1 MTATPTVRDIL
12 SYLAAAGWSRQPG
25 AWRGASIWAHDGEH
39 EVLVPGRDGMGDAE
53 PRFRELLAV
62 LASVEGRSRDA
73 VAADIATPMTDLQW
87 YRLPARNGDGAALG
101 LLTGLTLLG
110 GARDL
115 LGAAARA
122 ALAGPHVAFGGPFP
136 REVRALLARVLL
148 APFPTTDEPLTVRVP
163 LGRPPD
169 SVEAD
174 SPGVAPLAEPFGRQ
188 VLTLAQGALL
198 SARDAASTARST
210 ADLAVFDA
218 TITAGVSANLCAA
231 LAQVADA
238 AESRPFEI
246 GFRWGRGVAAPNA
259 ARAVAF
265 PPDLKGVLKRAANH
279 LRGLRLTGSAAVT
292 GVIGALFDDGR
303 NDRFR
308 VQVRGEVVMG
318 RGSDSQRSLWVRLA
332 EGPAY
337 DLAIAAH
344 RDGRRVLAEGELA
357 TVAGRLE
364 LVAGPGGL
372 TVLP

>member
-25 AWRGASIWAHDGEH
+25 AWRGASIWAHDGQH

-62 LASVEGRSRDA
+62 LASVEGRPRDA

-87 YRLPARNGDGAALG
+87 YRLPARDGDAALG
-101 LLTGLTLLG
+101 LLTGLTLLS

-122 ALAGPHVAFGGPFP
+122 ALAGPHIAFAGPFP
-136 REVRALLARVLL
+136 REVRALLTQVLL
-148 APFPTTDEPLTVRVP
+148 APFPAAEEALTVRVP
-163 LGRPPD
+163 LGRP
-169 SVEAD
+169 SNSAEAD
-174 SPGVAPLAEPFGRQ
+174 SPGVVPLAEPFGRR
-188 VLTLAQGALL
+188 VLTLAQDALL

-218 TITAGVSANLCAA
+218 TVTAGVSANLCVA

-246 GFRWGRGVAAPNA
+246 GFRWGRGVAAPDA

-265 PPDLKGVLKRAANH
+265 PPDLRGVLKRAANH

-303 NDRFR
+303 DDRFR

-344 RDGRRVLAEGELA
+344 RDGSRVRMCIRDSCGCGWPKAPR
-357 TVAGRLE
+357 TTW
-364 LVAGPGGL
+364 P
-372 TVLP
+372 